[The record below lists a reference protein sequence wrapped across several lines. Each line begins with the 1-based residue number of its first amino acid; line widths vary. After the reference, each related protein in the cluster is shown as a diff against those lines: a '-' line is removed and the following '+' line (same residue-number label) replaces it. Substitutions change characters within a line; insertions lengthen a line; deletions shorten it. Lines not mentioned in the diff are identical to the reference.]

1 MATTDPIQRRFRSL
15 PADVSA
21 HHRRTPDDP
30 PGEGETESTPFASY
44 ATLIV
49 TFHVAFGGFLIY
61 TARSR
66 RRVSAELSARDIL
79 LLGITAQ
86 RISRLITKS
95 RATRVLRAPFAELRV
110 SDDGH
115 ADERPRGGGMRRA
128 LGELLTCPH
137 CTGVWV
143 AGGLTAARM
152 VRPRE
157 TAVVAAAFT
166 ILSVAE
172 ALQFASKVVEAQ
184 VGKT

>member
-1 MATTDPIQRRFRSL
+1 MATTDQTQRPHPAL
-15 PADVSA
+15 PTDVSD
-21 HHRRTPDDP
+21 HHRRASDDP
-30 PGEGETESTPFASY
+30 SRGGEAESAPLASY

-49 TFHVAFGGFLIY
+49 TFNVAFGGFLIY
-61 TARSR
+61 TSRSK
-66 RRVSAELSARDIL
+66 RRVAANIPPGEIL
-79 LLGITAQ
+79 LLGVTA
-86 RISRLITKS
+86 RKISQLITSS

-115 ADERPRGGGMRRA
+115 ADERPRGAGMRKA

-143 AGGLTAARM
+143 AGGLTAARV

-172 ALQFASKVVEAQ
+172 ALQSASKVVQSQ
-184 VGKT
+184 VGRT

>member
-1 MATTDPIQRRFRSL
+1 MAMTNPIQRPHPAL

-21 HHRRTPDDP
+21 HQPRTPDDP
-30 PGEGETESTPFASY
+30 PRAGESESTPFASY

-49 TFHVAFGGFLIY
+49 TFNVAFGGFLIY

-66 RRVSAELSARDIL
+66 RRVSVQMSPREIV

-143 AGGLTAARM
+143 AGGLTAARV

-157 TAVVAAAFT
+157 TAVVAGAFT

-172 ALQFASKVVEAQ
+172 ALQYASKAVEAR